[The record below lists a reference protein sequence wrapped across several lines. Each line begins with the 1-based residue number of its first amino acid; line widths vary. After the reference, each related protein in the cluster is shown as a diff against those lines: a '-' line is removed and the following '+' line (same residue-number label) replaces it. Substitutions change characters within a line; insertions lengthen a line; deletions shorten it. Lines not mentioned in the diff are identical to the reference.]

1 MRNKNRSHRW
11 LTRTNNNLRYLKKV
25 RATTFYGD
33 SRLLADVFRQR
44 PLSLLR
50 KRYIFVGHYLQIM
63 DSYIDV

>member
-1 MRNKNRSHRW
+1 MRNKNRSHRR
-11 LTRTNNNLRYLKKV
+11 LTRTKDNLRYLKV
-25 RATTFYGD
+25 RATIFYGD

-50 KRYIFVGHYLQIM
+50 KRYILVGHYLQIM